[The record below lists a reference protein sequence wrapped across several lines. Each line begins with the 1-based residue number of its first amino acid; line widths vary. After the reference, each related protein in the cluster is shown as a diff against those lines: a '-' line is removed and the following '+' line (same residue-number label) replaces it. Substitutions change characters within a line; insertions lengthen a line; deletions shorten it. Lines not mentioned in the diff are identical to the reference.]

1 MIVLLPENS
10 LNEENGGK
18 NEGGEEKCSLNKRRF
33 DEAESSDR
41 QESSETVAVDAHQLN
56 IT

>member
-1 MIVLLPENS
+1 MILLLPENS